1 MEYLFIYLLQLVEA
15 VTAILGAAIVL
26 TVFSGVGSLISYFAI
41 SADYPDDVEERE
53 AQLNKIFVPFKK
65 MFITSTVIMVL
76 VGLIPTKNTLLLMGG
91 TYLGKKAINAVVTDS
106 KIQKVNT
113 IIELE
118 LEKRIKELQTTKVKQ
133 GSNINE

>member
-1 MEYLFIYLLQLVEA
+1 MEYLFIYLLQLAEA
-15 VTAILGAAIVL
+15 ITAIQFASIVA
-26 TVFSGVGSLISYFAI
+26 TIFSGVGSLISYFAI
-41 SADYPDDVEERE
+41 SGDYPDDAEERE
-53 AQLNKIFVPFKK
+53 AQLNRVFVPLKK
-65 MFITSTVIMVL
+65 MFTVSAVIAVL

-118 LEKRIKELQTTKVKQ
+118 LDRRIKELQ
-133 GSNINE
+133 NIEVERD

>member
-1 MEYLFIYLLQLVEA
+1 MEYLFIYLLQLSEA
-15 VTAILGAAIVL
+15 VNAILAASVC
-26 TVFSGVGSLISYFAI
+26 TTMFSGVGSLISYFAI
-41 SADYPDDVEERE
+41 SADHPEIKERE
-53 AQLNKIFVPFKK
+53 SQLSRIFVPFKK

-118 LEKRIKELQTTKVKQ
+118 LDKRIKELQNTEVERK
-133 GSNINE
+133 

>member
-1 MEYLFIYLLQLVEA
+1 MEYLFIYLLQLSEV
-15 VTAILGAAIVL
+15 VTAILCAAAGL
-26 TVFSGVGSLISYFAI
+26 TLFSGVGTLVSYFAI
-41 SADYPDDVEERE
+41 SADHINKEIRE
-53 AQLNKIFVPFKK
+53 AELNKIFVPLKK
-65 MFITSTVIMVL
+65 IFIISTVITVL

-118 LEKRIKELQTTKVKQ
+118 LEKRIKELQ
-133 GSNINE
+133 NIEVERNDQ

>member
-1 MEYLFIYLLQLVEA
+1 MEYLFIYLLQLSDAITV
-15 VTAILGAAIVL
+15 ILGVTTVL
-26 TVFSGVGSLISYFAI
+26 TIMSGVGSLISYFAI
-41 SADYPDDVEERE
+41 SADYGDDRDVKERE
-53 AQLNKIFVPFKK
+53 LNKMFVPFKK
-65 MFITSTVIMVL
+65 IFIISTVIMIL

-118 LEKRIKELQTTKVKQ
+118 LDRRIKELQNT
-133 GSNINE
+133 GLERNN

>member
-15 VTAILGAAIVL
+15 AVAILFAATVL
-26 TVFSGVGSLISYFAI
+26 TVFSGVGSLVSYFAI
-41 SADYPDDVEERE
+41 SYGYPNNVEERE
-53 AQLNKIFVPFKK
+53 AQLDKVFVPLKK

-91 TYLGKKAINAVVTDS
+91 TYLGKKAINAVVTDT

-113 IIELE
+113 IIDLE
-118 LEKRIKELQTTKVKQ
+118 LDRRIKELQTTEAKQ
-133 GSNINE
+133 GSNTNE

>member
-1 MEYLFIYLLQLVEA
+1 MEYLFIYLLQLA
-15 VTAILGAAIVL
+15 DSITAILVASIV
-26 TVFSGVGSLISYFAI
+26 TTIGSGVGSLVSYFAI

-53 AQLNKIFVPFKK
+53 AQLNKMFVPLKK
-65 MFITSTVIMVL
+65 MFIVSTVIMIL
-76 VGLIPTKNTLLLMGG
+76 FGLIPTKNTLLLMGG

>member
-15 VTAILGAAIVL
+15 VTSILFAATVL

-41 SADYPDDVEERE
+41 SADYPHDVEERE
-53 AQLNKIFVPFKK
+53 AQLSKVFVPLKK
-65 MFITSTVIMVL
+65 IFITSTVIMVL

-91 TYLGKKAINAVVTDS
+91 TYLGKKAINAVVTDE
-106 KIQKVNT
+106 KIKKVNT

-118 LEKRIKELQTTKVKQ
+118 LDRRIKELQ
-133 GSNINE
+133 NIEVERK

>member
-1 MEYLFIYLLQLVEA
+1 MEYLFIYLLQLSEA
-15 VTAILGAAIVL
+15 VTAILFAATVL
-26 TVFSGVGSLISYFAI
+26 AIISGVGSLVSYFAI
-41 SADYPDDVEERE
+41 SYDYPDDVEERE
-53 AQLNKIFVPFKK
+53 TLLNRIFVPLKK

-91 TYLGKKAINAVVTDS
+91 TYLGKKAINAVVTDT

-118 LEKRIKELQTTKVKQ
+118 LDRRIKELQNTGVERDITNGK
-133 GSNINE
+133 

>member
-1 MEYLFIYLLQLVEA
+1 MEYLFIYLLQLA
-15 VTAILGAAIVL
+15 DAITAILGVTTVL
-26 TVFSGVGSLISYFAI
+26 TIMSGVGSLISYFAI
-41 SADYPDDVEERE
+41 SADHGDNKDDKERE
-53 AQLNKIFVPFKK
+53 LSKIFIPFKK
-65 MFITSTVIMVL
+65 IFIVSTIIMVL

-118 LEKRIKELQTTKVKQ
+118 LDRRIKELQNTKV
-133 GSNINE
+133 ERD

>member
-1 MEYLFIYLLQLVEA
+1 MEYLFIYLLQLA
-15 VTAILGAAIVL
+15 DALTAILTATIVL
-26 TVFSGVGSLISYFAI
+26 TIFSGVGSLISYFAI
-41 SADYPDDVEERE
+41 SADYPHDAEERE
-53 AQLNKIFVPFKK
+53 AQLNRTFVPFKK
-65 MFITSTVIMVL
+65 IFITSTVVMVL

-118 LEKRIKELQTTKVKQ
+118 LDRRIKELQNTRMER
-133 GSNINE
+133 NN